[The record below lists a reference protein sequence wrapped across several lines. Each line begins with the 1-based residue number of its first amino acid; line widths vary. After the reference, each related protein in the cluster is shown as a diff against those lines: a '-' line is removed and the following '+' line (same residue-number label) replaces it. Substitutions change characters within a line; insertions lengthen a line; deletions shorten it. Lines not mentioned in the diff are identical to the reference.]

1 MKKIV
6 YYIGI
11 LVCMGFSSC
20 IGEDLSICRSNGII
34 PQFILVPYEGNN
46 IINDSLYSAKVYV
59 FNKEEVFVTS
69 YEISGRP
76 ELNKAYTPDWTLPPG
91 KYYFNVWLNYKGQ
104 VKMDSCIAG
113 QTSMRTARVNFEI
126 PAAGVIDE
134 RSKKIPFLCY
144 GELEQQEVDAS
155 NYVLTIPVMQ
165 LTNTIN
171 LRVTGLT
178 DPESSLE
185 PSLVDIPGFQYAI
198 SADNRIYTLDGN
210 FDTCPDFTY
219 MTVKQGGPD
228 TLETTLT
235 ILKLSKERANTT
247 ISFTNLANK
256 KELFSGNLSNNLIDL
271 ILSKYPDIDFDKNH
285 DYYLEINSGPPQTE
299 ITLKLTINGWSESTS
314 DEVLDIYK

>member
-11 LVCMGFSSC
+11 LVCMGFPSC
-20 IGEDLSICRSNGII
+20 IGEDLSICRTNEII
-34 PQFILVPYEGNN
+34 PQFVLVPYEGNN

-59 FNKEEVFVTS
+59 FNKEGVFVTS

-76 ELNKAYTPDWTLPPG
+76 ELNKTYTPDWTLPPG

-113 QTSMRTARVNFEI
+113 QTSMHAARLSFEI
-126 PAAGVIDE
+126 PATSVVE
-134 RSKKIPFLCY
+134 EPSKKIPFLCY
-144 GELEQQEVDAS
+144 GELEQQELDAS

-165 LTNTIN
+165 FTNTIN
-171 LRVTGLT
+171 LRVIGLAH
-178 DPESSLE
+178 PESSLE
-185 PSLVDIPGFQYAI
+185 PSWVDIPNFQYAI

-210 FDTCPDFTY
+210 FDACPNFTY
-219 MTVKQGGPD
+219 MTIKHGGAD
-228 TLETTLT
+228 TLETTLN

-247 ISFTNLANK
+247 ISFTNLVNK
-256 KELFSGNLSNNLIDL
+256 KELFRENLSKNLIDL

-285 DYYLEINSGPPQTE
+285 DYYLEINSSPPEAE
-299 ITLKLTINGWSESTS
+299 IALKITINGWSESTS